1 MRRIIF
7 LSSATIALVAVLAR
21 PTAAGQVLYVTDF
34 DSNTVDTVPPGGGTA
49 SVFASG
55 FSQPFA
61 IAFDSA
67 GNLYVAN
74 YANATG
80 TTVSEIRMGSSTVTT
95 FATGFNAPSGLAFD
109 SKGNLY
115 VSNSPYTGTPNNA
128 GTVSVVGPGGG
139 AATTFATGLLNPE
152 GLAFDSKGNLY
163 IANQGDTTG
172 TSVSVVGPGG
182 GVATTFATGL
192 NSPSGIAFDKAGNLY
207 VVNEFGTVSV
217 VGPGGGVA
225 TTFATGLSAPNGLA
239 FDSAGDLFVTNGGAG
254 TVVEFGPGNGSSFT
268 TYATGFAGLP
278 VGLAFAPSVVPEPS
292 SLVLLGLAGA
302 ALGVHGWLRRR
313 RAA

>member
-1 MRRIIF
+1 
-7 LSSATIALVAVLAR
+7 
-21 PTAAGQVLYVTDF
+21 
-34 DSNTVDTVPPGGGTA
+34 
-49 SVFASG
+49 
-55 FSQPFA
+55 
-61 IAFDSA
+61 
-67 GNLYVAN
+67 
-74 YANATG
+74 
-80 TTVSEIRMGSSTVTT
+80 MGSSTVTT
-95 FATGFNAPSGLAFD
+95 FATGFNYPAGLAFD

-115 VSNSPYTGTPNNA
+115 VSNSNYAGTPSA

-139 AATTFATGLLNPE
+139 AATTFATGLSNPE

-163 IANQGDTTG
+163 IANQGDGSG

-182 GVATTFATGL
+182 GVATTFATGF
-192 NSPSGIAFDKAGNLY
+192 NAPDGIAFDKAGNLY
-207 VVNEFGTVSV
+207 VANQAGSVSV

-225 TTFATGLSAPNGLA
+225 TTFATLPSGAGGLV
-239 FDSAGDLFVTNGGAG
+239 FDSAGDLFVTQGNVG

-268 TYATGFAGLP
+268 TYATGFTLGGAS
-278 VGLAFAPSVVPEPS
+278 GLAFAPSAVPEPS